1 MITAYHTQAN
11 KQFRRKVALLRLAKR
26 LGQSSNNSVNSM
38 FDSKESVLPYSQQS
52 DASIHSSFPC
62 IDHMEMNLCRLC
74 FPGFLAEGQHWK
86 ETEEK
91 EEGRTQGA
99 TLFLS
104 LLHGL
109 SQQLLHLQHG
119 SSSHQTRPP
128 WVLSDSA
135 PDSANTLLP
144 ESPA

>member
-1 MITAYHTQAN
+1 MIMAYHTE
-11 KQFRRKVALLRLAKR
+11 ALLWLVKM

-62 IDHMEMNLCRLC
+62 IDHMEMNLCRSC

-86 ETEEK
+86 EAEEK

-104 LLHGL
+104 A
-109 SQQLLHLQHG
+109 S
-119 SSSHQTRPP
+119 RA
-128 WVLSDSA
+128 VSA
-135 PDSANTLLP
+135 AAA
-144 ESPA
+144 SPAWLQLPPDTPTMGAG